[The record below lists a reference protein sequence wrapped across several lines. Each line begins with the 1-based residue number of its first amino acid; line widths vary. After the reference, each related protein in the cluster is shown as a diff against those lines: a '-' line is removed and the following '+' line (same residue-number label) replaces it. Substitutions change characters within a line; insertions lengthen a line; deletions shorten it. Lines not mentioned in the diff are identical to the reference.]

1 MIKIMELVSIKN
13 DINTY
18 AENGVRNAKL
28 HVGKYSIL

>member
-1 MIKIMELVSIKN
+1 MIKIMELVLKN